1 MVVGNKVSTS
11 WPNKFQGI
19 EPVYVLQI
27 LGTSVKKSGKLLSCS
42 GDTKKLNLGDWEQ
55 DKGRFK
61 VLSFTKTNIPFTLPP
76 SLQHADIKFLT
87 VRKSSEFKIT
97 GVYGKSSAEKN
108 CHTAIY
114 EMMKKLYSLFLI
126 LAPIKNVHAF
136 QIFMSVSITFVAI
149 NHEEM
154 LKKDL
159 ASNIF

>member
-1 MVVGNKVSTS
+1 M
-11 WPNKFQGI
+11 
-19 EPVYVLQI
+19 
-27 LGTSVKKSGKLLSCS
+27 GKAV
-42 GDTKKLNLGDWEQ
+42 Q
-55 DKGRFK
+55 R
-61 VLSFTKTNIPFTLPP
+61 KT
-76 SLQHADIKFLT
+76 A
-87 VRKSSEFKIT
+87 
-97 GVYGKSSAEKN
+97 
-108 CHTAIY
+108 TAIY